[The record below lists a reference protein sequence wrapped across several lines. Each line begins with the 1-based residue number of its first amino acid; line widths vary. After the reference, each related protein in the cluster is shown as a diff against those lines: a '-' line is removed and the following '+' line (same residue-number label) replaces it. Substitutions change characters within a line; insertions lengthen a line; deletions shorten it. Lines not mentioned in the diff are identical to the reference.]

1 MKKLLALLLTL
12 VLLAT
17 ALVSCVNNDNP
28 PNNDS
33 NQSQAGI
40 NGDST
45 TDGNETVGGDET
57 TDGNETTDGDENIG
71 DETTDGNETT
81 DNKPSDEEPKESD
94 GLEYKLSSNGQYY
107 SVIGI
112 GSCTDVDIVI
122 PDTHEGL
129 HVKEIANDAFERN
142 FDIRTVTLGNNI
154 TTIGSRAFTNCIS
167 LYEVKNTDGLQVI
180 KDKAFYG
187 CRQITSFILPSS
199 ITSLGKSVF
208 YDCIKLTQI
217 YVLTNAVKINEN
229 TCSSVL
235 GRYVPVIYKSLDI
248 PSALDITEDGYI
260 FRTRE
265 VSGETRHYLI
275 SYIGSE
281 TTLQLHQTYKNEI
294 YELNGAAFAYL
305 INIESVIIPNS
316 ISVIP
321 YAAFQYC
328 MRLKSIVGMEYIS
341 TIEGNAF
348 NSCYN
353 LRTIE
358 LSNNLTYLST
368 DIFAQSGLTSI
379 ILPASL
385 GHSEATLFS
394 NCYKLMEVYDL
405 SNLSVEYKTSYT
417 GAGKLHWKIEKMND
431 SMDDPSILETDNNG
445 FVFAL
450 KDDGNY
456 YLVDYIGNA
465 ETVIL
470 PESYKGTTYR
480 LNPAIFMGNFTV
492 KSVAIPEF
500 IDELSTLMFLSCD
513 NLTSITYKG
522 TMADWENACVEWG
535 SSIYIPSGIVVTCTD
550 GNVTIE

>member
-17 ALVSCVNNDNP
+17 ALVGCGNNNNP
-28 PNNDS
+28 PSNNPEQPS
-33 NQSQAGI
+33 SSS

-45 TDGNETVGGDET
+45 TDGNETVGGNET
-57 TDGNETTDGDENIG
+57 TNSNETTDGDENIG

-81 DNKPSDEEPKESD
+81 DNKPSYEEPKGSD
-94 GLEYKLSSNGQYY
+94 GLEYKLSSDGQYY

-142 FDIRTVTLGNNI
+142 FDIRTVTLGKNI

-167 LYEVKNTDGLQVI
+167 LYEVKNTDGVQVI
-180 KDKAFYG
+180 RDKAFYG
-187 CRQITSFILPSS
+187 CRQITSFVLPSS
-199 ITSLGKSVF
+199 ITSFGTSVF
-208 YDCIKLTQI
+208 ADCIKLTQI
-217 YVLTNAVKINEN
+217 YVLTDAVKVNEY

-260 FRTRE
+260 FRTKE

-275 SYIGSE
+275 NYIGTE
-281 TTLQLHQTYKNEI
+281 TTLHLPRTYKNEI
-294 YELNGAAFAYL
+294 YELHGAAFAYL
-305 INIESVIIPNS
+305 INLEGVTIPDT

-321 YAAFQYC
+321 YMAFQYC
-328 MRLKSIVGMEYIS
+328 MQLKSIEGMEYIS

-348 NSCYN
+348 NDCYN

-358 LSNNLTYLST
+358 LSNNLTYLSV
-368 DIFAQSGLTSI
+368 DIFNQSGITSI
-379 ILPASL
+379 TLPKSL
-385 GHSEATLFS
+385 SHSEKSIFR

-405 SNLSVEYKTSYT
+405 SPLSIDYDTSYSVNGT
-417 GAGKLHWKIEKMND
+417 VYWKIEKMNNSID
-431 SMDDPSILETDNNG
+431 TPSILETDSNG
-445 FVFAL
+445 FVFVL

-480 LNPAIFMGNFTV
+480 LNSAIFMGNFTV
-492 KSVAIPEF
+492 KSVAIPGF
-500 IDELSTLMFLSCD
+500 IDELSRYMFVSCY
-513 NLTSITYKG
+513 NLESITYNG
-522 TMADWENACVEWG
+522 TKADWETAYAKWG

>member
-17 ALVSCVNNDNP
+17 ALVGCVNNDNP

-129 HVKEIANDAFERN
+129 HVKEIADDAFERN
-142 FDIRTVTLGNNI
+142 FDIRTVTLGKNI
-154 TTIGSRAFTNCIS
+154 TTIGSRAFYNCIS
-167 LYEVKNTDGLQVI
+167 LYEVKNTDGVQVI

-187 CRQITSFILPSS
+187 CRQITSFVLPSS

-208 YDCIKLTQI
+208 SVCIKLTQI
-217 YVLTNAVKINEN
+217 YVLTNAVKVNEY

-235 GRYVPVIYKSLDI
+235 GCYVPIIHKSLDI

-275 SYIGSE
+275 NYIG
-281 TTLQLHQTYKNEI
+281 TATNLQLPRTYKNEI
-294 YELNGAAFAYL
+294 YELNGGAFAYL
-305 INIESVIIPNS
+305 INLEGVTIPDT

-321 YAAFQYC
+321 GSTFEYC
-328 MRLKSIVGMEYIS
+328 IRLKSVGGMEYI
-341 TIEGNAF
+341 TEIKDGAF
-348 NSCYN
+348 MLCYN
-353 LRTIE
+353 LKSIT
-358 LSNNLTYLST
+358 LSDNLVHLSGGVFFHT
-368 DIFAQSGLTSI
+368 GITSI
-379 ILPASL
+379 TLPANL
-385 GHSEATLFS
+385 KYAEKNLFDS
-394 NCYKLMEVYDL
+394 CYKLMEVYDL
-405 SNLSVEYKTSYT
+405 SNLSVEYQTSYT

-450 KDDGNY
+450 RDDGNY
-456 YLVDYIGNA
+456 YLVDYIGDA

-492 KSVAIPEF
+492 KNVVIPEF
-500 IDELSTLMFLSCD
+500 IDELSTLMFRSCD

-522 TMADWENACVEWG
+522 TMADWEAAFSNWKT
-535 SSIYIPSGIVVTCTD
+535 SISIPAGVVVTCTD
-550 GNVTIE
+550 GNITIE